1 MKPVLIAV
9 NAVLAVWLL
18 FAVVGYFKPD
28 APLPEPAK
36 PAVSAQLSKPAA
48 AERIEKPDAA
58 TIRSR
63 IAAADLFNTA
73 SGTSGSGER
82 SATVRLVGTFTSGEL
97 SGAIL
102 QITARSNN
110 RMPPWGGGRGNW
122 GGNDSANN
130 SATEKDY
137 SFKQYIRVGETN
149 SSGYTLISVEPG
161 KAVLSRNGERIE
173 LAILSPSVN
182 APTAAANA
190 NANNQNATRQQFSTR
205 DALAM
210 QMFQNMQ
217 MMRVMER
224 MINAQQ
230 RGTRGTTSGRRSGGS
245 SSGSGSGGFGGGFG
259 GGGFSGGGFGG
270 GGFGGGDSGG
280 GGGGGSGGGGGR

>member
-1 MKPVLIAV
+1 MKPLLIAI

-18 FAVVGYFKPD
+18 FAVAGYFKPD
-28 APLPEPAK
+28 AAPPEPVGVAA
-36 PAVSAQLSKPAA
+36 PVAVKNTA
-48 AERIEKPDAA
+48 AETGAGENPDAG

-63 IAAADLFNTA
+63 LAAVDLFNTSTGAA
-73 SGTSGSGER
+73 STDGGDRFGNS
-82 SATVRLVGTFTSGEL
+82 VRLVGTFSAGEV
-97 SGAIL
+97 SGAVL
-102 QITARSNN
+102 LFSTRSSRNT
-110 RMPPWGGGRGNW
+110 PWGRGGWGRNEGN
-122 GGNDSANN
+122 NTSA
-130 SATEKDY
+130 AEKDY

-149 SSGYTLISVEPG
+149 SSGYTLVSVEPG

-182 APTAAANA
+182 APAAAKADTAA
-190 NANNQNATRQQFSTR
+190 NQTAPREFNTH

-230 RGTRGTTSGRRSGGS
+230 RGTRNTVSGRRSGGS
-245 SSGSGSGGFGGGFG
+245 SSGGNSGGFGGMGGFG
-259 GGGFSGGGFGG
+259 GGGFGG
-270 GGFGGGDSGG
+270 GGFGGGGFGG
-280 GGGGGSGGGGGR
+280 GNSGGGGSGGR